1 MTLLFRKSLTCSAPE
16 IMLACQD
23 YTKAIDMWSVGC
35 IFAELLGRTPL
46 FAGDDYIAQLR
57 MICDKLGRPSDEKL
71 DFVTSERAKRFML
84 SLPSKPPMK
93 WEEMFPAHKNEHS
106 ALDLLSKMLEFHPG
120 DRISDEAALAHPF
133 LASLHNEDEEA
144 TAGFSFAFDFEHE
157 ELPSE
162 RVRELIWEELR
173 TYYPHI
179 PINVP
184 SKTSKMDCKADSKSE
199 VDDKQ
204 TIISRKRSISPPN
217 SKGSASK

>member
-1 MTLLFRKSLTCSAPE
+1 
-16 IMLACQD
+16 MLACQE

-57 MICDKLGRPSDEKL
+57 MICDKLGRPPDEKL

-84 SLPSKPPMK
+84 SLPSKSPMK
-93 WEEMFPAHKNEHS
+93 WEEMFPAHKDEHS
-106 ALDLLSKMLEFHPG
+106 AFDLLSKMLEFCPD

-133 LASLHNEDEEA
+133 LASFHDVDEEV
-144 TAGFSFAFDFEHE
+144 TADFSFVCDFDHE
-157 ELPSE
+157 ELTSE
-162 RVRELIWEELR
+162 KVRGLIWEELR

-184 SKTSKMDCKADSKSE
+184 SKSSKMECKADSKSE
-199 VDDKQ
+199 IDDKQ